1 MNQLKYNYHSPR
13 DTEILNQIEHTIKEC
28 IELLSIDGQDT
39 KSVVKAKLQE
49 LIIDKEWVADEL

>member
-13 DTEILNQIEHTIKEC
+13 DTEILNNIERTIKEC

-49 LIIDKEWVADEL
+49 LIIDKEWTANEL

>member
-13 DTEILNQIEHTIKEC
+13 DIEILNQIEHTIKKC

-49 LIIDKEWVADEL
+49 LIIDKEWVARC